1 MRYTNSHLEDWI
13 ENLYRK
19 IDITEPEQIN
29 FERIAEALDIRLS
42 FKPVTSFALKH
53 SGIYNICL
61 DSRKSRIELWYDF
74 AHEFCHIYRHEGDKK
89 NNACNLDRLFRVA
102 VQLFYISLL
111 HSNFHV
117 A

>member
-61 DSRKSRIELWYDF
+61 DSRKAELNNGMISLMNF
-74 AHEFCHIYRHEGDKK
+74 AIYIDMKAIK